1 MLLLAE
7 APTIALVQS
16 LIRAPNCSMPS
27 PRIRPSWLSL
37 VLCVKFTGALCSV
50 FAADLHA
57 QEASLPPNVL
67 LLVTDDQR
75 WDAMGCA
82 GNPRALT
89 PNLDALANDGVRFR
103 NAFVTTSICAAS
115 RATILTGL
123 YERSHRSTFGTPPLR
138 EECVVASYP
147 VLLRNAGYRT
157 GFLGKFGVGTTK
169 GDPARMF
176 DSFAPLGPGTYW
188 QKQPDGSQR
197 HFTDILGD
205 RAVSFLA
212 ACKPGQPWCLSIS
225 FNAPHAVDGD
235 PQQYFWPKAMDTWY
249 ADTVFPVPKTMAAEY
264 FTAQMPFLQTSES
277 RTRFLWRFDEPEKY
291 QTMVRG
297 YYRMISGVDA
307 VIGRLRKELQTRG
320 MADNTVIVFCSD
332 NGYFLGERG
341 FADKWYAYE
350 PSVRIPMIIA
360 DPRLPDIRKGTTC
373 DLMALNVDLAPTMLD
388 LAELQAPKQYQG
400 YSLMPLVRGLAPA
413 DWRTDFFYEHLLE
426 NAKIPKSEGVRT
438 ERYTYLRWFESDP
451 LQEELYDHQADFDE
465 VQNLVHVPAY
475 AEVLAKLRNRTDA
488 LRDQYAAAMPAS
500 K

>member
-1 MLLLAE
+1 MPSQPLRPLGPSLAFAAQLLLG
-7 APTIALVQS
+7 IAGT
-16 LIRAPNCSMPS
+16 
-27 PRIRPSWLSL
+27 
-37 VLCVKFTGALCSV
+37 FGTALP
-50 FAADLHA
+50 A
-57 QEASLPPNVL
+57 QEEKPRPNIL

-75 WDAMGCA
+75 WDAMRCA
-82 GNPRALT
+82 GNALAIT

-103 NAFVTTSICAAS
+103 NAFVTTAICAAS
-115 RATILTGL
+115 RASILTGL

-138 EECVVASYP
+138 EDCVVSSYP
-147 VLLRNAGYRT
+147 VQLRNAGYRT
-157 GFLGKFGVGTTK
+157 GFVGKFGVGTTK

-176 DSFAPLGPGTYW
+176 DSFAPLGPGSYW

-197 HFTDILGD
+197 HFTDITGD
-205 RAVSFLA
+205 RAVAFLA
-212 ACKPGQPWCLSIS
+212 SCTPDQPWCLSIS

-249 ADTVFPVPKTMAAEY
+249 ADTVFPVPKTMAPEHFA
-264 FTAQMPFLQTSES
+264 AQQPFLQTSES

-320 MADNTVIVFCSD
+320 LADNTVIVFCSD

-350 PSVRIPMIIA
+350 PSVRIPLILA

-388 LAELQAPKQYQG
+388 LAGVQAPKHYQG
-400 YSLMPLVRGLAPA
+400 HSLMPLVRGRAPV
-413 DWRTDFFYEHLLE
+413 DWRTDFFYEHLFHH
-426 NAKIPKSEGVRT
+426 KSIPKSEGVRT
-438 ERYTYLRWFESDP
+438 ERFTYLRWFESDP

-475 AEVLAKLRNRTDA
+475 AEVLAKLRTRTDA